1 MSYLC
6 TSIAAMELPFHK
18 YQGTGNDFIVVDN
31 RQLNFPKNDTNLL
44 ERLCDRRFGIGADG
58 ILLLE
63 NDKSADFKMVYFN
76 SDGKPGSMC
85 GNGGRCLVA
94 FAKSLGLIGETTSFL
109 ASDGI
114 HQARVANDLVA
125 LSMSDVRDIAD
136 KKNAYFLDTGSP
148 HHVQLVRGLETF
160 DVVREGRRI
169 RYGIYGEKG
178 SNVNFVEQVGSD
190 SFRVRTYER
199 GVEEETYSCGTG
211 VTAVAI
217 AMHHSG
223 MTKADSV
230 SIATRGGDLRVS
242 FANSGNHYDN
252 VVLEGPA
259 TFVFKGTISW

>member
-6 TSIAAMELPFHK
+6 TLILAMDFEFYK
-18 YQGTGNDFIVVDN
+18 YQGTGNDFIIFDN
-31 RQLNFPKNDTNLL
+31 RRLLFPKNDTNLL
-44 ERLCDRRFGIGADG
+44 ARLCDRRFGIGADG
-58 ILLLE
+58 VLLLE

-85 GNGGRCLVA
+85 GNGGRCMVA
-94 FAKSLGLIGETTSFL
+94 FAKRLGLIDENTKFL
-109 ASDGI
+109 ASDGM
-114 HQARVANDLVA
+114 HQARITRDLVA
-125 LSMSDVRDIAD
+125 LSMSDVSEIAE
-136 KKNAYFLDTGSP
+136 KKNASFLNTGSP
-148 HHVQLVRGLETF
+148 HHVQMVEDLESF

-169 RYGIYGEKG
+169 RYGIYGETG
-178 SNVNFVEQVGSD
+178 SNINFVQQAGPD

-199 GVEEETYSCGTG
+199 GVEDETYSCGTG

-223 MTKADSV
+223 LTKAKSV
-230 SIATRGGDLRVS
+230 GIATRGGDLRVS
-242 FANSGNHYDN
+242 FFNADSKYGN